1 MNMALYRCYFMSS
14 TSGVV
19 RVHEIDARSDD
30 EAACEARM
38 LVARYPLCLAE
49 LWERGRLVRKRI
61 WPSAPP
67 RLSSREGIATG
78 PGS

>member
-1 MNMALYRCYFMSS
+1 MALYRCYFMSS
-14 TSGVV
+14 SSGVV
-19 RVHEIDARSDD
+19 RVHDIDARTDD
-30 EAACEARM
+30 EAAGKARL

-67 RLSSREGIATG
+67 RLHSREEIATG
-78 PGS
+78 YRS